1 MEMKQGRSSRH
12 EPTKESE
19 PMGFQWVDIY
29 PLIGLVGLAGYL
41 ILG

>member
-1 MEMKQGRSSRH
+1 MEIRNRRSSRVPAKE
-12 EPTKESE
+12 EPGAVE
-19 PMGFQWVDIY
+19 FHWVDIY

>member
-1 MEMKQGRSSRH
+1 MDFKSRRIKRRENAEER
-12 EPTKESE
+12 EPI
-19 PMGFQWVDIY
+19 GFHWVDIY